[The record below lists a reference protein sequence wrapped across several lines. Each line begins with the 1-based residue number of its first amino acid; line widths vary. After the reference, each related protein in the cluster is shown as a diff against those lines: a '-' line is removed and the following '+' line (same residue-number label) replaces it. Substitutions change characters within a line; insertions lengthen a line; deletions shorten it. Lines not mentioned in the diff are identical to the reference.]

1 MIDLALPL
9 RRSPRGASVASGGRS
24 TIGTTTTGTTTTGTT
39 TGPTTGPTT
48 TGPITGASAADRLA
62 DTAVTGGR
70 AHDVLRGLRALEEE
84 LERTKVLAPTKRT
97 TAAAPA
103 RAEQP
108 LWRKV
113 VSWTVNGLILAAAI
127 YFWPARFG
135 GATSAVLVR
144 GTSMLPNYE
153 LNDIVFVREKDEY
166 EVGDIVL
173 FEIPDGEAAGLQ
185 IIHRIIG
192 TWDDGTW
199 KTQGDNRPTADQ
211 FRLEDEHLLGSPVLH
226 VPEAGRV
233 LQLLQ
238 NTFVISAAVG
248 VGAVMLMWPSNSGRP
263 VEDEDGELVTRLAPV
278 GADGPPLPDATPNI
292 MILEGAAVDEFL
304 AELGLADPIAPH
316 APSAPPADAV
326 QSETPAP
333 EPVALTDVFATD
345 VFATDVFVTDVV
357 VSDAPV
363 HEDPDEAAARWLAE
377 ELAALGIEL

>member
-1 MIDLALPL
+1 
-9 RRSPRGASVASGGRS
+9 
-24 TIGTTTTGTTTTGTT
+24 
-39 TGPTTGPTT
+39 
-48 TGPITGASAADRLA
+48 
-62 DTAVTGGR
+62 
-70 AHDVLRGLRALEEE
+70 LRGLRALEDE
-84 LERTKVLAPTKRT
+84 LERKKVLAPTKRT
-97 TAAAPA
+97 TAATQA
-103 RAEQP
+103 RVEQP

-113 VSWTVNGLILAAAI
+113 ISWAFNGCILASVI

-135 GATSAVLVR
+135 GETNAVLVR

-173 FEIPDGEAAGLQ
+173 FEIPDGDAAGLQ

-211 FRLEDEHLLGSPVLH
+211 FRLKDEHLLGSPVLH

-248 VGAVMLMWPSNSGRP
+248 VGAVLMMWPSNTARQ
-263 VEDEDGELVTRLAPV
+263 DEDGEDDGEIAARLAPV
-278 GADGPPLPDATPNI
+278 GADGAPPGDAMPTLVVI
-292 MILEGAAVDEFL
+292 EGASVDEFL
-304 AELGLADPIAPH
+304 AELGLAEPTGP
-316 APSAPPADAV
+316 
-326 QSETPAP
+326 T
-333 EPVALTDVFATD
+333 EPVSAVETT
-345 VFATDVFVTDVV
+345 
-357 VSDAPV
+357 APDTAWN
-363 HEDPDEAAARWLAE
+363 EDPDEAAARWLAD

>member
-1 MIDLALPL
+1 MIDLALPQ

-24 TIGTTTTGTTTTGTT
+24 GTGSTTGSTTGTAGSI
-39 TGPTTGPTT
+39 
-48 TGPITGASAADRLA
+48 GPITGASAADRLA

-103 RAEQP
+103 RPEQP

-144 GTSMLPNYE
+144 GTSMLPSYE
-153 LNDIVFVREKDEY
+153 VNDIVFVREKDEY

-248 VGAVMLMWPSNSGRP
+248 VGAVMLMWPSNSARP

-278 GADGPPLPDATPNI
+278 GADGPPAPDATPNI
-292 MILEGAAVDEFL
+292 VILEGAAVDEFL
-304 AELGLADPIAPH
+304 AELGLADPIGAH
-316 APSAPPADAV
+316 VPSTPAGGAV
-326 QSETPAP
+326 PSETRATEPA
-333 EPVALTDVFATD
+333 ARADVI
-345 VFATDVFVTDVV
+345 

-363 HEDPDEAAARWLAE
+363 PEDPDEAAARWLAE

>member
-1 MIDLALPL
+1 VAVIDLALPL
-9 RRSPRGASVASGGRS
+9 RRSPRGASVASGGQQSS
-24 TIGTTTTGTTTTGTT
+24 TRT
-39 TGPTTGPTT
+39 PTDS
-48 TGPITGASAADRLA
+48 GPITGASAAERLA

-84 LERTKVLAPTKRT
+84 LERTKMLAPTKRT
-97 TAAAPA
+97 TAAAAA

-113 VSWTVNGLILAAAI
+113 ISWTFNGCILAAAI

-153 LNDIVFVREKDEY
+153 LNDIVFVREQDEY

-211 FRLEDEHLLGSPVLH
+211 FRLEDEHLMGTPVLH

-248 VGAVMLMWPSNSGRP
+248 AGAIMLMWPSNSARQ
-263 VEDEDGELVTRLAPV
+263 DEDVDDELEARLAPV
-278 GADGPPLPDATPNI
+278 GADGPEPPAAMPNLVVLQGASVDA
-292 MILEGAAVDEFL
+292 FL
-304 AELGLADPIAPH
+304 ADLGLADPVQPAVVAEPAVTTDPPIDTDLVESH
-316 APSAPPADAV
+316 APPTAG
-326 QSETPAP
+326 EM
-333 EPVALTDVFATD
+333 
-345 VFATDVFVTDVV
+345 
-357 VSDAPV
+357 APV
-363 HEDPDEAAARWLAE
+363 VEPEDPDEAAARWLAE
-377 ELAALGIEL
+377 ELASLGIEL